1 MASAATK
8 IGHGLAKGLGIKLD
22 YRDETGTGNAAKLS
36 RGESVFS
43 VMSADSYDE
52 EEPTTG
58 EWFASV
64 WPSKAD
70 AWTYVKNLFPFT
82 HWIMHYNLQ
91 WLYGDLVAGKS
102 FATNLP
108 EFERALTFERYHNRC
123 CGSTA
128 KYGLRRA
135 RTTSPTIRQKTSR
148 LVL

>member
-58 EWFASV
+58 EWFASI
-64 WPSKAD
+64 WPSKTD
-70 AWTYVKNLFPFT
+70 VWVYIKNLFPFT

-91 WLYGDLVAGKS
+91 WLYGDLVAGKP
-102 FATNLP
+102 FAINH
-108 EFERALTFERYHNRC
+108 A
-123 CGSTA
+123 
-128 KYGLRRA
+128 
-135 RTTSPTIRQKTSR
+135 SPKR
-148 LVL
+148 